1 METIYV
7 MANIVYKNCV
17 LFQIEIKKKNGTVL
31 NTDRA
36 ESDQLTLLLNKLYI
50 HWILR

>member
-17 LFQIEIKKKNGTVL
+17 LFQIEIKKK
-31 NTDRA
+31 
-36 ESDQLTLLLNKLYI
+36 K
-50 HWILR
+50 ILRLLAVELF